1 MIKLAFEQ
9 LIEDL
14 SLNQNFEL
22 IYEFI
27 KTFGEHLETINIRIT
42 DKKSLKSNHYW
53 LMAIIPKLK
62 SLKNIRLIESA
73 MRSMLAGAH
82 PGEGL
87 LLVDLIVT
95 NKGRKA

>member
-1 MIKLAFEQ
+1 

-62 SLKNIRLIESA
+62 SLKNIRLIESD
-73 MRSMLAGAH
+73 SVYF
-82 PGEGL
+82 GEDGFKFL
-87 LLVDLIVT
+87 S
-95 NKGRKA
+95 KAFNYF